1 MLSRTTAIALATLT
15 LAQGTA
21 AEAVQGTPFER
32 YSLEN
37 GLKVI
42 LAPDPTVQV
51 VTVNVWYDVGSR
63 NERPGRTGFAHLFEH
78 MMFQGSAN
86 AAKGLHMQLVERAGG
101 SLNGSTSQDRTNY
114 FQTLPSN
121 RVNLGLWLEADRM
134 RSLAITDANLT
145 NQREAVKEEKRL
157 NFDNPPYVAAYLSGL
172 TAIADS
178 VGCFGYAHPPIG
190 SMEDLDAAT
199 TADVQAFFDLYYAP
213 NNATLIVTGDF
224 SPAAV
229 KELIQEYFGSIPRGS
244 VPPPVECATVLSPG
258 MQRRRMADP
267 KATLPAVLAIY
278 RIPPSNHPDSPALE
292 LLATIL
298 GSGESSRLN
307 RTLVR
312 ETKAAV
318 ASQGAFRPFGDTRGP
333 GALALLGISNQ
344 GVSPD
349 SLESLIVSEVAKLVA
364 EGVTEGELTKVRNQ
378 TRMARIGSLQTTL
391 GLSEELHAASLFWGD
406 PAKVDDRLAQYLRVT
421 REDILRVARTYL
433 APENSILLLIAPPE
447 SIP

>member
-1 MLSRTTAIALATLT
+1 MLSRTMAMALAVMT
-15 LAQGTA
+15 LAQGSA
-21 AEAVQGTPFER
+21 AEAQSASVES

-42 LAPDPTVQV
+42 LAPDTTVQV
-51 VTVNVWYDVGSR
+51 ATVNVWYNVGSR

-86 AAKGLHMQLVERAGG
+86 VAKGLHMQLVERAGG

-134 RSLAITDANLT
+134 RSLAITDANLN

-157 NFDNPPYVAAYLSGL
+157 NFDNPPYIGAYLTGL
-172 TAIADS
+172 TSIADS

-190 SMEDLDAAT
+190 SMGDLDAAT
-199 TADVQAFFDLYYAP
+199 TADVQSFFDIYYAP
-213 NNATLIVTGDF
+213 NNAILTVTGDF
-224 SPAAV
+224 SPAVV
-229 KELIQEYFGSIPRGS
+229 KGLIQEYFGSIPRGS
-244 VPPPVECATVLSPG
+244 AAPPVECAIRSTPG
-258 MQRRRMADP
+258 LERRRMADP

-278 RIPPSNHPDSPALE
+278 QIPPSNHPDSPALE

-318 ASQGAFRPFGDTRGP
+318 VSQGAFRPFGDTRGP

-349 SLESLIVSEVAKLVA
+349 SLESLIVREVAKLVA

-378 TRMARIGSLQTTL
+378 ARMARIGSLQTTL
-391 GLSEELHAASLFWGD
+391 GLSEELQAANLFWSD
-406 PAKVDDRLAQYLRVT
+406 PTKVNDRLEQYLKVT
-421 REDILRVARTYL
+421 REDIQRVAKTYL
-433 APENSILLLIAPPE
+433 IPENSILLLIAPPE
-447 SIP
+447 NIP